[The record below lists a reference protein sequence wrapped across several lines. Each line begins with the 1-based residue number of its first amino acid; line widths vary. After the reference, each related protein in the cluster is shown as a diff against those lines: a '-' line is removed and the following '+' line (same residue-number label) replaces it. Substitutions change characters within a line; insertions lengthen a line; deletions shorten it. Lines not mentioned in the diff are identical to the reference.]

1 MAAPGEQD
9 NRQYAFKGQQN
20 TNFNA
25 ATSAVCCFCE
35 GKHALLDCF
44 KFKSQPHNEK
54 VECLKINGYCF
65 GCLKKGHMS
74 KDCKTKLDYQ
84 TCQRK
89 HPTLLH
95 IDTRTSDK
103 QPLQNR
109 NSPAPKQTSINS
121 VQVSADDASGAGKE
135 CALAIVPVQVKAAKG
150 SKCIQ
155 TYAFLD
161 PGSSATFCTE
171 KLMNQLNVTGRKKLT
186 FCCGRWDRKT
196 M

>member
-1 MAAPGEQD
+1 
-9 NRQYAFKGQQN
+9 
-20 TNFNA
+20 
-25 ATSAVCCFCE
+25 
-35 GKHALLDCF
+35 
-44 KFKSQPHNEK
+44 
-54 VECLKINGYCF
+54 
-65 GCLKKGHMS
+65 MS
-74 KDCKTKLDYQ
+74 KDCKTKLDCQ

-103 QPLQNR
+103 TPLQNS

-121 VQVSADDASGAGKE
+121 VQVSADDATGAGKE

-171 KLMNQLNVTGRKKLT
+171 KLMNQLNVTGRKTDILLRTMGQENNVSCYELTGLEVGKLDGT
-186 FCCGRWDRKT
+186 EFIDLPEV
-196 M
+196 